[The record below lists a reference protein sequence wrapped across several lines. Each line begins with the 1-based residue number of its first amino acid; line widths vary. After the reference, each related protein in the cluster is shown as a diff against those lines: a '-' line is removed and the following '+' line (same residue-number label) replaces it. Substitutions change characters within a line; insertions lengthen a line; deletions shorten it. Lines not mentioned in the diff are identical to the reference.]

1 MLAPPA
7 MNINRP
13 SSATA
18 SVSSSTT
25 LRPRFPRQTH
35 EDDEVPSHLTT
46 TTKWLDAPPALSSS
60 SRAESPANNSWRKPA
75 DKDAQRAHSSSRF
88 LGASDVIGSRSDP
101 STFATSLWESSWSSL
116 QGFASNLIGGDRS
129 RTSSPDRPP
138 QYRQRPAEATYSRN
152 TSVPPTQ
159 WGPSGGEK
167 QVGLGS
173 REDRKMLVQARK
185 RETLLA
191 ANGQITSDASG
202 RYKRRDSYETNHAS
216 ELLGEHDYR
225 DALVYLHKV
234 KPEDTLAGV
243 MIKYSCQPNVFRKA
257 NRLWPNDSIQIRK
270 TVVLPVDA
278 CGVKG
283 RRVLEPGKPT
293 EYLEDA
299 RTEEIMPAPTGFQSP
314 WGHLHESPKGKGTPL
329 SSIPT
334 SPSISIS
341 LSNPEEPP
349 WKHDSWVIIDGFP
362 DAVEIARLS
371 HKTLGYFP
379 RSRRKSLTFSDL
391 ETPPA
396 SLDLPRG
403 SYQSSP
409 RGHIS
414 KSRSSSGSYLTHS
427 LQGPGGVGTMGREVR
442 SPGPGQDGLNRLFA
456 AHLPN
461 LSPRKSFE
469 SVNSTSSHGNGGIE
483 NMGGAIE
490 GWMRKLAT
498 KAVSS
503 VQPSNPGGESR
514 AGDLIELSEDAFEIG
529 DANHAEEG
537 NKRSA
542 TGHTNPGSGVGAW
555 SAEQDLMLRDHFPL
569 RARGVGECPRS
580 GKSD

>member
-1 MLAPPA
+1 
-7 MNINRP
+7 
-13 SSATA
+13 
-18 SVSSSTT
+18 
-25 LRPRFPRQTH
+25 
-35 EDDEVPSHLTT
+35 
-46 TTKWLDAPPALSSS
+46 
-60 SRAESPANNSWRKPA
+60 
-75 DKDAQRAHSSSRF
+75 
-88 LGASDVIGSRSDP
+88 
-101 STFATSLWESSWSSL
+101 
-116 QGFASNLIGGDRS
+116 
-129 RTSSPDRPP
+129 
-138 QYRQRPAEATYSRN
+138 
-152 TSVPPTQ
+152 
-159 WGPSGGEK
+159 
-167 QVGLGS
+167 
-173 REDRKMLVQARK
+173 MLVQARK

-191 ANGQITSDASG
+191 ANGQITPDVSG
-202 RYKRRDSYETNHAS
+202 RYKRRDSDETNHATAP
-216 ELLGEHDYR
+216 LGEQDDR

-283 RRVLEPGKPT
+283 RRILEPGKPT
-293 EYLEDA
+293 EHLEDA
-299 RTEEIMPAPTGFQSP
+299 RTEEIMPTPTGFQSP
-314 WGHLHESPKGKGTPL
+314 WGHLHESPKEKGTPL

-341 LSNPEEPP
+341 LSNPEETP
-349 WKHDSWVIIDGFP
+349 WKHDSWVMIDGFP

-414 KSRSSSGSYLTHS
+414 KSRSSSGSYLTHQ

-483 NMGGAIE
+483 NVGGAIE
-490 GWMRKLAT
+490 GWMRKIAT

-503 VQPSNPGGESR
+503 IQPSTPGGESR

-529 DANHAEEG
+529 DANPAEEED
-537 NKRSA
+537 RQSA
-542 TGHTNPGSGVGAW
+542 TGNTNAGSGVGAW

-569 RARGVGECPRS
+569 RGRGVGESLRR